1 LALGIPLIL
10 MYAKVW
16 NSAKIEKKYSLDG
29 DVEIRG
35 GAGSHVELST
45 EESGTTALNIYYSMD
60 EPPRNCALHEDF
72 PEQLAAAL
80 GFDLACVPMIHT
92 LLHVPLDSL
101 KALLVRKGIT
111 SGNNE
116 YGDSDELER
125 DVPEGRE
132 ACRYAKPSHYTQG

>member
-1 LALGIPLIL
+1 

-29 DVEIRG
+29 DVEMRG
-35 GAGSHVELST
+35 GAGSHVEFST
-45 EESGTTALNIYYSMD
+45 DENGTAALNIYYSMD
-60 EPPRNCALHEDF
+60 EPARNCALHEDF

-80 GFDLACVPMIHT
+80 GCDLACVPMIHT

-101 KALLVRKGIT
+101 KALLVRKGVT

-116 YGDSDELER
+116 DGDSGELER

-132 ACRYAKPSHYTQG
+132 ACRYAKPSHYTQGWLLHYANGT

>member
-1 LALGIPLIL
+1 

-16 NSAKIEKKYSLDG
+16 DSAKIEKKYSLDG
-29 DVEIRG
+29 DVELRG

-45 EESGTTALNIYYSMD
+45 EENGTPALNIYHSQD
-60 EPPRNCALHEDF
+60 GSARDCALHEDF

-92 LLHVPLDSL
+92 LLHVPLGSL
-101 KALLVRKGIT
+101 KVLLVRKGIT

-125 DVPEGRE
+125 DNPEGRE
-132 ACRYAKPSHYTQG
+132 ACRYVKSSHYTQG